1 MVFQKKNQ
9 KNTDQTQEI
18 KGTPIYVSPE
28 IWENNDYSSAGD
40 VYAFAFIVYEILTG
54 KKPYAGKTWMQ
65 IEKMVMSGKRPE
77 IDFCPNDSYRDLI
90 ESCWSQCPD
99 ERPTFEQIV
108 DELKNNADFITDTM
122 DQEIF
127 EDYVAKIDD
136 FISSN
141 PVKIEETESDSFS
154 NEEEE
159 ES

>member
-1 MVFQKKNQ
+1 M
-9 KNTDQTQEI
+9 
-18 KGTPIYVSPE
+18 
-28 IWENNDYSSAGD
+28 
-40 VYAFAFIVYEILTG
+40 
-54 KKPYAGKTWMQ
+54 
-65 IEKMVMSGKRPE
+65 
-77 IDFCPNDSYRDLI
+77 I
-90 ESCWSQCPD
+90 ESCWSQCQD

-108 DELKNNADFITDTM
+108 DELKNNADFVTDTM